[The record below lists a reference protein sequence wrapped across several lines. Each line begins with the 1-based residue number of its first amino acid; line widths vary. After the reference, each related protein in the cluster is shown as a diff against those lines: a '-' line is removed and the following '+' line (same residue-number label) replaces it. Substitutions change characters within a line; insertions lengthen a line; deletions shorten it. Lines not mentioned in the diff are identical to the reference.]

1 MRLNNLVI
9 IFIIHYALTV
19 LILSASPLASSDIVV
34 GGGGMFDPVL
44 QFFRDYLFFPVRQIL
59 NISNIRLSGYWA
71 YVPYILNSILWALF
85 LNYIFILANNFINPK
100 RVS

>member
-44 QFFRDYLFFPVRQIL
+44 QFFRDYLFFPVRQII
-59 NISNIRLSGYWA
+59 NISNVGLHGYWA

-100 RVS
+100 MVS

>member
-19 LILSASPLASSDIVV
+19 WILSASPLASSDIVV

-44 QFFRDYLFFPVRQIL
+44 QFFRDYLFFPVRQII
-59 NISNIRLSGYWA
+59 NISNVGLHGYWA

-100 RVS
+100 KVS